1 MRLTASRASRGLLL
15 LSPLAFFISMA
26 ASAAIDPAAR
36 PALQR
41 DLGLTSQQ
49 LAQYEK
55 IERLAELQ
63 GRQLAKTQGDRF
75 AGTWIER
82 KPNGDHQ
89 LVGASP
95 SLQP

>member
-15 LSPLAFFISMA
+15 LSTLAFFISMA

-75 AGTWIER
+75 AGTWIR
-82 KPNGDHQ
+82 TARP
-89 LVGASP
+89 ASRSAMP
-95 SLQP
+95 ATA